1 MFLKTYIRYI
11 SKEFLETII
20 KVTFIFFSLIFILTV
35 FEELSFFKEAQ
46 VSFLYPVFLTFL
58 NSPSILYDIFPFIF
72 LISTQFFFIRIF
84 EKNELSIYKNFGLNN
99 FKILKILTL
108 VSLILSLLIIL
119 LFYNFSA
126 KFKFLYLDLKN
137 NYADDNKYLA
147 VITENGL
154 WLKDEME
161 ESILIV
167 NAETIYENFLTEVSI
182 VELTKNFELIRN
194 IEAEKVDIKNRKWR
208 IYDAKQH
215 INKNN
220 ITSNEKE
227 LYLNTNFN
235 LEKINSLFSNLSSLT
250 MWELEKLKKDYE
262 TLGYS
267 TLEINTHRHKII
279 AYPIYLMI
287 MTLVSGIIMLN
298 IKINKSRIFNLI
310 LGISLSVIIF
320 YIQYFFNLLGENG
333 KIPVIMSI
341 WFPLMILSILSCIG
355 LIRINEK

>member
-46 VSFLYPVFLTFL
+46 VSFLYPIFLTFL

-262 TLGYS
+262 SLGYS

-320 YIQYFFNLLGENG
+320 YIKYFFNVLGENG
-333 KIPVIMSI
+333 KIPIILSI
-341 WFPLMILSILSCIG
+341 WFPLIILSIVCCIG
-355 LIRINEK
+355 LVRINEK